1 MLHIGEKI
9 KEKLK
14 EQGRTVVWFS
24 QQINRNRTDVY
35 SIFSRQS
42 IDTEL
47 LLIISKV
54 LNFNFFIFY
63 TEQL

>member
-1 MLHIGEKI
+1 MLHTGEKI

-24 QQINRNRTDVY
+24 KQINRNRTDVY

-42 IDTEL
+42 IYTEL

>member
-24 QQINRNRTDVY
+24 KQINRNRTDVY

-42 IDTEL
+42 IDTKL

>member
-1 MLHIGEKI
+1 MLHICEKI

-24 QQINRNRTDVY
+24 KQINRNRTDVY

-42 IDTEL
+42 IYTEL